1 MFVNKT
7 LLSPLKIGL
16 VSDAADV
23 SLWVPVSM
31 ESFHDVS
38 IQTVKKSHSPLS
50 QPRVQDHGELL
61 SARLSPGNH
70 YKFQWAYADEMRN
83 FPRVHSY
90 DPFVTTINQ
99 RKNEK
104 WMSLCCISFFYW
116 TDTLAQV
123 THTSEASKQMLYQME
138 IGTWFLLKAWCL
150 FCCLEWV
157 WLDRMWVTPWAD
169 VLEHLHQISI
179 YNRISARKGFMFPV
193 IFYPLDLIL

>member
-104 WMSLCCISFFYW
+104 WMSLCCISFFLLDRYPCTGDAYIW
-116 TDTLAQV
+116 
-123 THTSEASKQMLYQME
+123 SKQTDALSN
-138 IGTWFLLKAWCL
+138 GNRNL
-150 FCCLEWV
+150 
-157 WLDRMWVTPWAD
+157 
-169 VLEHLHQISI
+169 ISPK
-179 YNRISARKGFMFPV
+179 SMM
-193 IFYPLDLIL
+193 LILLSGVSLARPCVSHSVSRCAWAFTPDQHI